1 MKSRSGNYR
10 NSSESLV
17 SEKKFAEIYNQHY
30 DSLYVF
36 LLRKTSDKRLT
47 EELAYEAFL
56 KLWNK
61 LQENCEIENT
71 KAYLLGIA
79 KNLLYDYYLKKNR
92 FTSHH
97 VFLDQLPD
105 RQSNNLTPEE
115 QTLNDELKQHLDR
128 AIDNLSP
135 QSALIFKMVRVNGL
149 KYKEVAEQLGIS
161 VSSVDTQ
168 LSRAIKKLRKILSS
182 YRQNKSE
189 IRKHVIEKLT
199 LVLLL
204 LIFF

>member
-17 SEKKFAEIYNQHY
+17 SEKEFADIYNQHY
-30 DSLYVF
+30 DGLYVF
-36 LLRKTSDKRLT
+36 LLRKTSDRRLT

-61 LQENCEIENT
+61 LQENCEIENI

-79 KNLLYDYYLKKNR
+79 KNLLYDYYLKHNR
-92 FTSHH
+92 FTAHH
-97 VFLDQLPD
+97 VLLDELPD

-115 QTLNDELKQHLDR
+115 QTINDELKQQLDN
-128 AIDNLSP
+128 AIENLSP

-168 LSRAIKKLRKILSS
+168 LTRAIKKLRKILGN
-182 YRQNKSE
+182 YRQNNAAIK
-189 IRKHVIEKLT
+189 KHVIEKLT
-199 LVLLL
+199 LITLII
-204 LIFF
+204 IFF